1 MNLAEFSIKNQVL
14 SVIVIALALVGGWIA
29 YQDMPR
35 FEDPEFTIRTALVV
49 TQYPGATPMEVA
61 EEVTEPLERALQ
73 QLQEVDDIE
82 STSVYGRSEIMV
94 NIKYEFSPT
103 KADLQLI
110 WTKVRNKVADA
121 TLSLPPGVNT
131 PYVNDDFGD
140 VYGLY
145 YFLTGEGF
153 TPAELRRYAK
163 TLQGEI
169 LQVDGVAKVQLDGA
183 LSEAIFVEVSQSNLT
198 SLGVSLSNVYSTLE
212 KQNAVVSAGEV
223 DIGSSAFDHSTKR
236 RN

>member
-1 MNLAEFSIKNQVL
+1 MNLAEFTIKNQVL
-14 SVIVIALALVGGWIA
+14 SVIVIALAIGGGWIA
-29 YQDMPR
+29 YQGMPR
-35 FEDPEFTIRTALVV
+35 FEDPEFTIRTALVI
-49 TQYPGATPMEVA
+49 TQYPGATPLEVA

-82 STSVYGRSEIMV
+82 STSVSGRSEIMV

-121 TLSLPPGVNT
+121 TASLPPGVGT

-145 YFLTGEGF
+145 Y
-153 TPAELRRYAK
+153 
-163 TLQGEI
+163 
-169 LQVDGVAKVQLDGA
+169 
-183 LSEAIFVEVSQSNLT
+183 LSLIH
-198 SLGVSLSNVYSTLE
+198 
-212 KQNAVVSAGEV
+212 
-223 DIGSSAFDHSTKR
+223 I
-236 RN
+236 